1 MRRSTPAGSPHGEGS
16 ERRGRPGSPS
26 SPEPAR
32 ASDEPSPTAWR
43 PPAIGSCWSVA
54 TTPSSRR
61 SPPRS
66 RSESLCVAADLT
78 DPGEVLRVFS
88 TRRRDLGTR
97 HDPRRQR
104 GHRPGRSRRRD
115 HRRAVAADARE
126 QPDRAVPM
134 HPPGAAVD
142 DRVRTRPHRGDR
154 LGSRQAGRASGRGVL
169 REQARRPRSRASGRG
184 RGRPVRRD
192 RERGLPGLR
201 RHADD
206 RPDPRSNEQRGSRS
220 PWTTPDPSW
229 PGDSRSD
236 GS

>member
-1 MRRSTPAGSPHGEGS
+1 MERAVSDGVAGVAVVTGAGQGVGRAVAHRLATAGHRVVLVGRDHAKLEKVAAEITLGVALH
-16 ERRGRPGSPS
+16 RGRPDGPGRGA
-26 SPEPAR
+26 AR
-32 ASDEPSPTAWR
+32 LLD
-43 PPAIGSCWSVA
+43 G
-54 TTPSSRR
+54 
-61 SPPRS
+61 
-66 RSESLCVAADLT
+66 
-78 DPGEVLRVFS
+78 
-88 TRRRDLGTR
+88 RRDLGTR

-134 HPPGAAVD
+134 HPPGAALD

-154 LGSRQAGRASGRGVL
+154 LGSRQAGRASGRGLL
-169 REQARRPRSRASGRG
+169 REQARRTRSRASGRG

-192 RERGLPGLR
+192 RQRSLPGLR

-206 RPDPRSNEQRGSRS
+206 RPDPRGNEQRGSRS
-220 PWTTPDPSW
+220 PWTKPDPSW